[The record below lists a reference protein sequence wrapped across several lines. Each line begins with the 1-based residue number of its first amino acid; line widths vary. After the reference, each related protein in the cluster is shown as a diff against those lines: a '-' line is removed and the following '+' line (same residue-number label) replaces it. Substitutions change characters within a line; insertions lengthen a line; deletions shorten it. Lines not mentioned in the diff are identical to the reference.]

1 MSNSTLVSKQLSL
14 RYALP
19 ESLQFSADREQMRL
33 VFLNLLLNAIDA
45 SPQGG
50 AVTVVA
56 EKQAGMTVVTVADR
70 GPGIDPQYLERIFE
84 PYFSK
89 RPDGMGLGLAMAR
102 RIIEAH
108 NGSITARNNEG
119 GGASFEIRLPEGDAA

>member
-1 MSNSTLVSKQLSL
+1 
-14 RYALP
+14 
-19 ESLQFSADREQMRL
+19 
-33 VFLNLLLNAIDA
+33 
-45 SPQGG
+45 
-50 AVTVVA
+50 
-56 EKQAGMTVVTVADR
+56 VVTVADR
-70 GPGIDPQYLERIFE
+70 GPDIDPQYLERIFE

-108 NGSITARNNEG
+108 NGSISARNNEG